1 MSKSV
6 FLRQFGMT
14 LRHSLRPHTSMMKE
28 SNVDLAQKEPDADL
42 LQKATVCP
50 LVLLDYVDDTLKE
63 RDHFGFKKM
72 ITVDDLFNARVHY
85 GHKVGTVNEKMKW
98 SLFGE
103 RLGVCIFD
111 LQKTRECLITALNFV
126 AHIAMRG
133 GMFLF
138 ITAEKN
144 NMLMVERKALEI
156 NEFAHIRC
164 WKEDT
169 LLNTKAL
176 FGAPVRL
183 PDTII
188 FLSTL
193 TSVLEKHPAIR
204 EAAKMVIPTVG
215 IVDSNADP
223 TYITY
228 PIPGNDDSVSSVQYF
243 MDCFVKAIKMGK
255 EARQSLLAD

>member
-1 MSKSV
+1 MPRYA
-6 FLRQFGMT
+6 FLRRFDIT
-14 LRHSLRPHTSMMKE
+14 FRHFLRSYVSVGE
-28 SNVDLAQKEPDADL
+28 EPSADL
-42 LQKATVCP
+42 LGKATVYP
-50 LVLLDYVDDTLKE
+50 FVLQDYIDDTLKE

-72 ITVDDLFNARVHY
+72 ITIDDLFHARIHY
-85 GHKVGTVNEKMKW
+85 GHKIGTVNERMKW

-111 LQKTRECLITALNFV
+111 LQKTREHLITALNFI

-138 ITAEKN
+138 ITSQKN

-156 NEFAHIRC
+156 DEFAHVRS

-169 LLNTKAL
+169 LLNAKAL
-176 FGAPVRL
+176 FGAPIRL

-193 TSVLEKHPAIR
+193 TSVLETHPAVR

-228 PIPGNDDSVSSVQYF
+228 PIPGNDDSTPSVGYF

-255 EARQSLLAD
+255 EARRSLLAD

>member
-1 MSKSV
+1 MSKSL
-6 FLRQFGMT
+6 FLRRLTTVSQ
-14 LRHSLRPHTSMMKE
+14 HSLHSY
-28 SNVDLAQKEPDADL
+28 SSSAKEPDAEAFR
-42 LQKATVCP
+42 KATVHP
-50 LVLLDYVDDTLKE
+50 LLLLDFIDDDLKN
-63 RDHFGFKKM
+63 RDQFGFKKM
-72 ITVDDLFNARVHY
+72 VTIDDLFRARIHY

-111 LQKTRECLITALNFV
+111 LQKTRESLIIALNFV
-126 AHIAMRG
+126 AQIAMRG

-138 ITAEKN
+138 ITTERN
-144 NMLMVERKALEI
+144 NMLMVEQQALGI
-156 NEFAHIRC
+156 GEFAHVRI
-164 WKEDT
+164 WQQDT
-169 LLNTKAL
+169 LLNSKAI

-193 TSVLEKHPAIR
+193 TSVLETHPAVR

-215 IVDSNADP
+215 VVDSNSDP

-228 PIPGNDDSVSSVQYF
+228 PIPGNDDSTQSVKYF

-255 EARQSLLAD
+255 ELRSKITTEF

>member
-1 MSKSV
+1 MPKPV
-6 FLRQFGMT
+6 FLRRFAMT
-14 LRHSLRPHTSMMKE
+14 FRHCVREHASVVE
-28 SNVDLAQKEPDADL
+28 EPSIDL
-42 LQKATVCP
+42 LEKATVRP
-50 LVLLDYVDDTLKE
+50 FVLLNYVDDILKE

-72 ITVDDLFNARVHY
+72 ITIDDLFHARVHY
-85 GHKVGTVNEKMKW
+85 GHKVGTVNDRMKW

-103 RLGVCIFD
+103 RLGICIFD

-126 AHIAMRG
+126 AHLAMRG

-138 ITAEKN
+138 ITTERN

-156 NEFAHIRC
+156 NEFAHVRG

-169 LLNTKAL
+169 LLNAKAL

-193 TSVLEKHPAIR
+193 TSVLETHPAVR
-204 EAAKMVIPTVG
+204 EAAKMVIPTIG

-223 TYITY
+223 TNITY

-243 MDCFVKAIKMGK
+243 MDCFVKAVKVGK
-255 EARQSLLAD
+255 EARRSLLSN

>member
-1 MSKSV
+1 MPKPV
-6 FLRQFGMT
+6 FLRRFAMT
-14 LRHSLRPHTSMMKE
+14 FRHCVREHASVVE
-28 SNVDLAQKEPDADL
+28 EPSTDL
-42 LQKATVCP
+42 LEKATVRP
-50 LVLLDYVDDTLKE
+50 FVLLNYVDDILKE

-72 ITVDDLFNARVHY
+72 ITIDDLFHARVHY
-85 GHKVGTVNEKMKW
+85 GHK
-98 SLFGE
+98 
-103 RLGVCIFD
+103 
-111 LQKTRECLITALNFV
+111 KTRECLITALNFV
-126 AHIAMRG
+126 AHLAMRG

-138 ITAEKN
+138 ITTERN

-156 NEFAHIRC
+156 NEFAHVRG

-169 LLNTKAL
+169 LLNAKAL

-193 TSVLEKHPAIR
+193 TSVLETHPAVR
-204 EAAKMVIPTVG
+204 EAAKMVIPTIG

-223 TYITY
+223 TNITY

-243 MDCFVKAIKMGK
+243 MDCFVKAVKVGK
-255 EARQSLLAD
+255 EARRSLLSN

>member
-6 FLRQFGMT
+6 FLRRFGVT
-14 LRHSLRPHTSMMKE
+14 FRHCLRPHIS
-28 SNVDLAQKEPDADL
+28 VVKEPDIDS
-42 LQKATVCP
+42 LQKATVHP
-50 LVLLDYVDDTLKE
+50 FVLLDYVDDTLKE
-63 RDHFGFKKM
+63 SDYFGFKKM
-72 ITVDDLFNARVHY
+72 IKIDDLFHARAHY
-85 GHKVGTVNEKMKW
+85 GHKVGTVNERMKW

-126 AHIAMRG
+126 AHMAMRG

-138 ITAEKN
+138 ITTGRN

-156 NEFAHIRC
+156 DEFAHVRG

-169 LLNTKAL
+169 LLNAKAL
-176 FGAPVRL
+176 FGAPIRL

-193 TSVLEKHPAIR
+193 TSILETHPAVR

-215 IVDSNADP
+215 VVDSNADP

-228 PIPGNDDSVSSVQYF
+228 PIPGNDDSTSSVQYF

-255 EARQSLLAD
+255 ESRRSLLVDN